1 MFNNECN
8 KLRTFPSIPCVI
20 FAVLL
25 SKKENIKMAGR
36 NFSEAVQFGVVKSN
50 LEKNNGIIQC
60 ELCGKQIF
68 SIGECH
74 FDHIVPYAKGGTSTL
89 DNCQILCVECNL
101 KKSDK
106 ELKDILMEEKARQ
119 FLSGMS
125 FEAEPAKP
133 VTVIVPQSD
142 TDRKMTKEKFDY
154 IVGKFIEEKGDI
166 KQIDFSREYN
176 HLPGIS
182 YVVKYYG
189 TLNELKKAF
198 GITDISLN
206 WNRENI
212 AKALRVFV
220 AAHGKITQKDIRK
233 ENGLPSINCILNYYP
248 EYKNFTE
255 IKQGLCDLDVR
266 GVWTK
271 EDALTAGKTF
281 VSRNNGKVTQKDCNS
296 ANGLPPMSVI
306 YRLFGDMPTYQKAV
320 GSVISKNIYV
330 SAEEVEAA
338 VELYFRGKE
347 RVTESR
353 EKFFE
358 SFPYGIDIIRG
369 RYKSFDAFAEQFN
382 ITVLKTKK
390 AKYSKQEVDDLIA
403 EYVKTGKAIPAHHDL
418 TKVGLPTAHVIMRY
432 YEHWREPFE
441 IFQALYKKIGG

>member
-1 MFNNECN
+1 
-8 KLRTFPSIPCVI
+8 
-20 FAVLL
+20 
-25 SKKENIKMAGR
+25 MAGR
-36 NFSEAVQFGVVKSN
+36 NFSEAVQFGVVKAN

-60 ELCGKQIF
+60 ELCGKQIY

-74 FDHIVPYAKGGTSTL
+74 FDHITPYAKGGTSTL

-106 ELKDILMEEKARQ
+106 ELKDVVMEEKARQ

-125 FEAEPAKP
+125 FKDEQPKPAPISIPK
-133 VTVIVPQSD
+133 D
-142 TDRKMTKEKFDY
+142 NTDNKMTKEKFDY

-166 KQIDFSREYN
+166 KQIDFNREYN

-212 AKALRVFV
+212 VSALRAFV
-220 AAHGKITQKDIRK
+220 AKHGKITQKDIRK

-255 IKQGLCDLDVR
+255 IKRGLCDLDAR

-271 EDALTAGKTF
+271 EEAIKEGKRFVHENGGKLTQ
-281 VSRNNGKVTQKDCNS
+281 RDCNS

-306 YRLFGDMPTYQKAV
+306 YRFFGDMPTYQKAV
-320 GSVISKNIYV
+320 GSVVSKNNFV
-330 SAEEVEAA
+330 STQEVAAA
-338 VELYFRGKE
+338 VDVYFGDRE
-347 RVTESR
+347 RVIETR
-353 EKFFE
+353 EQFFE
-358 SFPYGIDIIRG
+358 TFPYGIEIIRG
-369 RYKSFDAFAEQFN
+369 RYKTFDIFAEQFG
-382 ITVLKTKK
+382 IVVLKTKK
-390 AKYSKQEVDDLIA
+390 AKYTKQEVDDLVS
-403 EYVKTGKAIPAHHDL
+403 EYVKSGKPIPAHHDL
-418 TKVGLPTAHVIMRY
+418 TKAGLPTANVIMRY

>member
-1 MFNNECN
+1 
-8 KLRTFPSIPCVI
+8 
-20 FAVLL
+20 
-25 SKKENIKMAGR
+25 MAGR

-50 LEKNNGIIQC
+50 LEKNKGIIQC

-106 ELKDILMEEKARQ
+106 ELKDIVMEEKARQ
-119 FLSGMS
+119 FLGGMS
-125 FEAEPAKP
+125 FKEEPTKP
-133 VTVIVPQSD
+133 VAVPVPQSN
-142 TDRKMTKEKFDY
+142 TDSKMTKEKFDY

-189 TLNELKKAF
+189 TLNALKNAF

-212 AKALRVFV
+212 AKALRDFV

-255 IKQGLCDLDVR
+255 IKQGLCNLDAR

-271 EDALTAGKTF
+271 EDALTAGKSF
-281 VSRNNGKVTQKDCNS
+281 VSRNNGKLTQRDCNS

-320 GSVISKNIYV
+320 GSTISKNIYV
-330 SAEEVEAA
+330 SPEEVEAA
-338 VELYFRGKE
+338 VESYFRGKE
-347 RVTESR
+347 RVVESR

-390 AKYSKQEVDDLIA
+390 AKYSKQEVDELIA
-403 EYVKTGKAIPAHHDL
+403 DYVKTGKPIPAHHDL

>member
-1 MFNNECN
+1 
-8 KLRTFPSIPCVI
+8 
-20 FAVLL
+20 
-25 SKKENIKMAGR
+25 MAGR

-50 LEKNNGIIQC
+50 LERNNGIIQC

-74 FDHIVPYAKGGTSTL
+74 FDHIVPYAKGGSSTL
-89 DNCQILCVECNL
+89 ENCQILCVECNL

-106 ELKDILMEEKARQ
+106 ELKDIVMEEKARQ
-119 FLSGMS
+119 FLSGKS
-125 FEAEPAKP
+125 FREEAKP
-133 VTVIVPQSD
+133 DPVTIPQD
-142 TDRKMTKEKFDY
+142 TTDSKMTKEKFDY

-166 KQIDFSREYN
+166 RQIDFSREYN

-182 YVVKYYG
+182 YMVKYYG

-212 AKALRVFV
+212 AAALRAFV
-220 AAHGKITQKDIRK
+220 SVHGKITQKDIRK

-255 IKQGLCDLDVR
+255 IKQGLCDLDAR

-271 EDALTAGKTF
+271 EEAIIEGKRF
-281 VSRNNGKVTQKDCNS
+281 ISKNNGKITQKDCNS

-320 GSVISKNIYV
+320 GAFISKNIYV
-330 SAEEVEAA
+330 SEEEVEAA
-338 VELYFRGKE
+338 VETYFNGKG
-347 RVTESR
+347 RVVESR
-353 EKFFE
+353 ERFFE
-358 SFPYGIDIIRG
+358 TFPYGIDVIRG
-369 RYKSFDAFAEQFN
+369 RYKSFDVFAQQFN
-382 ITVLKTKK
+382 ITVLKSKK
-390 AKYSKQEVDDLIA
+390 AKYTKQEVDDIISD
-403 EYVKTGKAIPAHHDL
+403 YVRSGKPIPKHHDL
-418 TKVGLPTAHVIMRY
+418 SKEGLPAASVIMRY

>member
-1 MFNNECN
+1 
-8 KLRTFPSIPCVI
+8 
-20 FAVLL
+20 
-25 SKKENIKMAGR
+25 MAGR

-50 LEKNNGIIQC
+50 LERNNGIIQC

-74 FDHIVPYAKGGTSTL
+74 FDHIVPYAKGGSSTL
-89 DNCQILCVECNL
+89 ENCQILCAECNL

-106 ELKDILMEEKARQ
+106 ELKDIVMEEKARQ
-119 FLSGMS
+119 FLSGKS
-125 FEAEPAKP
+125 FREENKPAP
-133 VTVIVPQSD
+133 ATIPPNT
-142 TDRKMTKEKFDY
+142 TDSKMTKEKFDY
-154 IVGKFIEEKGDI
+154 IVGKFIEERGDI
-166 KQIDFSREYN
+166 RQIDFSREYN

-182 YVVKYYG
+182 YMVKYYG

-212 AKALRVFV
+212 AVALRAFV
-220 AAHGKITQKDIRK
+220 SAHGKITQKDIRK

-255 IKQGLCDLDVR
+255 IKQGLCDLDAR

-271 EDALTAGKTF
+271 EEAIIEGKRF
-281 VSRNNGKVTQKDCNS
+281 VSQNNGKLTQKDCNS

-320 GSVISKNIYV
+320 GASISKNIYV
-330 SAEEVEAA
+330 SEEEVEEAIKS
-338 VELYFRGKE
+338 YFNGKE
-347 RVTESR
+347 RVVESR
-353 EKFFE
+353 ERFFE
-358 SFPYGIDIIRG
+358 TFPYGIDVIRG
-369 RYKSFDAFAEQFN
+369 RYKSFDVFAQQFN
-382 ITVLKTKK
+382 ITVLKSKK
-390 AKYSKQEVDDLIA
+390 AKYTKQEVDDIISD
-403 EYVKTGKAIPAHHDL
+403 YVRSGKPLPKHHDL
-418 TKVGLPTAHVIMRY
+418 SKEGLPAASVIMRY

-441 IFQALYKKIGG
+441 VFQALYEKIGG